1 MIGGEVLRGD
11 AGEQLDVKLPCRLA
25 VGVSGPGALIGGKVV
40 RGKVTPSR
48 TSEKI
53 GKKPG
58 EIAAFR
64 LSFFIFPSMQPD
76 SNLIVNR
83 CLPVSCGD
91 FATGTLM
98 I

>member
-1 MIGGEVLRGD
+1 M
-11 AGEQLDVKLPCRLA
+11 
-25 VGVSGPGALIGGKVV
+25 GGKAV

-48 TSEKI
+48 TFEKI
-53 GKKPG
+53 GKKPR

-64 LSFFIFPSMQPD
+64 LSFFIFPKHATG
-76 SNLIVNR
+76 SNLEVNT

-91 FATGTLM
+91 LATGALM